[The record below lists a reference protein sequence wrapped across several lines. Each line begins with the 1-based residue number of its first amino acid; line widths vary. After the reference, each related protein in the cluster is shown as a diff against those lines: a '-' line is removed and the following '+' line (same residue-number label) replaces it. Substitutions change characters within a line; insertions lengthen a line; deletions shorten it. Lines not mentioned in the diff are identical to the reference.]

1 MSKNNYNSTSRRLK
15 RTKLDWFGI
24 IMMFVLLLCSLFAF
38 ARVMATNMLATKYLV
53 ALMVVLLV
61 VNVLHIFVQLPLRRN
76 KLGKLICGIV
86 AVFLSAAMLYGTVA
100 VGAVQSALNRI
111 SGKLTEKEV
120 TAVIVRASDSATEL
134 GDTAGYQ
141 YGILANAD
149 ASNTKTLLDAIRDSL
164 GTVKTTSY
172 DTPAAL
178 VDGLY
183 DDEVQAIILN
193 EGYIPVLQEHEEY
206 SDFSQQ
212 TRIIYEYTT
221 EHTVEQIKPSG
232 SITKSPFVVYCSGS
246 DARYSDITEKSRSDV
261 NIMAVVNP
269 TSGQVLLISTPR
281 DYYLPLDF
289 NGQMDKL
296 THTGLYGVQETMA
309 VLDNLYDTQTNYY
322 ARINFNGLMD
332 IVDALGGVDVYSDM
346 AFTTT
351 TMDIPDGYG
360 DYEQRSFSFNEGLN
374 HLNGAEALAFSRER
388 YAFSDGDN
396 QRGRNQML
404 VIKAIVQKAAS
415 PAILSN
421 YQNLLKAVSD
431 NFITNM
437 AYEDIAS
444 LVQMMQKKGISW
456 NIQSMSAQQGYGDTM
471 QPCYSAS
478 GEVLYVMPPDMDSI
492 NEIKTVIAQVL
503 EGEVISL
510 PDSSDAS
517 SGD

>member
-1 MSKNNYNSTSRRLK
+1 MANKKSEKLSFQHR
-15 RTKLDWFGI
+15 RTKLDYFGI
-24 IMMFVLLLCSLFAF
+24 IMMFVLLFCSLFTF
-38 ARVMATNMLATKYLV
+38 ARIMATNMLATKYLV

-61 VNVLHIFVQLPLRRN
+61 INGLHIFVQLPLRRN

-86 AVFLSAAMLYGTVA
+86 AVFLSAAMLYGSIA

-120 TAVIVRASDSATEL
+120 TAVIVRASDSATTL

-141 YGILANAD
+141 YGVLSNAD

-212 TRIIYEYTT
+212 TRIIYEHTT

-232 SITKSPFVVYCSGS
+232 SITKSPFIVYCSGS
-246 DARYSDITEKSRSDV
+246 DEREADINAKSRSDV
-261 NIMAVVNP
+261 NILVVVNP
-269 TSGQVLLISTPR
+269 QTQQILLINTPR
-281 DYYLPLDF
+281 DYYLPLNF
-289 NGQMDKL
+289 NGEMDKL
-296 THTGLYGVQETMA
+296 THAGLYGVQETMA
-309 VLDNLYDTQTNYY
+309 VLDNLYGTETSYY
-322 ARINFNGLMD
+322 GRINFWGLID
-332 IVDALGGVDVYSDM
+332 IVDALGGIDVYSDY

-351 TMDIPDGYG
+351 ANDVRGYG
-360 DYEQRSFSFNEGLN
+360 EGVYSYTEGWN
-374 HLNGAEALAFSRER
+374 HMNGIEALTFSRER
-388 YAFSDGDN
+388 YSFSAGDN
-396 QRGRNQML
+396 QRGKNQMK
-404 VIKAIVQKAAS
+404 VIQAIIEKAAS

-456 NIQSMSAQQGYGDTM
+456 NIQSMSAQPGYGDTM

-478 GEVLYVMPPDMDSI
+478 GEVLYVMPPDMESI
-492 NEIKTVIAQVL
+492 NEIKTVIAQVM